1 MSSDMKT
8 PLSARGR
15 SARQTV
21 EGMVDDHKKF
31 VKEAGGDL
39 KRAKEYN
46 NCISPAFPCPKYSFS
61 IIRVTYNII
70 HLLSTSGVFTWTAH
84 DTGDLPE
91 DIYSPGR
98 GLPPT

>member
-1 MSSDMKT
+1 MKT

-15 SARQTV
+15 SARRTV
-21 EGMVDDHKKF
+21 EGMVDDHKF

-46 NCISPAFPCPKYSFS
+46 CISPPFFSIPYPKYSFS
-61 IIRVTYNII
+61 IIRATHNII

-84 DTGDLPE
+84 DPGDLPE

>member
-1 MSSDMKT
+1 MKT

-15 SARQTV
+15 SARQTM

-46 NCISPAFPCPKYSFS
+46 NCISLPFSGFPYPKYSFS
-61 IIRVTYNII
+61 IIRATHNIM
-70 HLLSTSGVFTWTAH
+70 HLLSTSGVLDPVYDETFKM
-84 DTGDLPE
+84 
-91 DIYSPGR
+91 
-98 GLPPT
+98 